1 MEGASLLAFVTGQ
14 DDDRAEHEEQRL
26 KKDVD
31 AAVVLDGSGM
41 WQGRNWRCEHG
52 YASHN
57 RLELDLDHIR

>member
-1 MEGASLLAFVTGQ
+1 
-14 DDDRAEHEEQRL
+14 
-26 KKDVD
+26 VD